1 MKMLNCL
8 RGTGFRKA
16 AALAAGVLALSFTQ
30 PAAAGT
36 PGPGRPAVIAP
47 AAGEFR
53 ALSYLKA
60 DSRHLMV
67 HLDNPRGEQVTVRL
81 LNGDGEVVYRKYLGR
96 PAIFV
101 GKFNLTEVPYGE
113 YTFVV
118 QGARHSHARSISVEI
133 HSDRV
138 LRVL

>member
-1 MKMLNCL
+1 MKRLNCL
-8 RGTGFRKA
+8 RGTSFRKA

-30 PAAAGT
+30 PAAGT

-47 AAGEFR
+47 VAGEFR

-67 HLDNPRGEQVTVRL
+67 HLDNPRGEQVTVLL

-96 PAIFV
+96 PAVFV

-118 QGARHSHARSISVEI
+118 QGARHSHVRSISVEI

>member
-16 AALAAGVLALSFTQ
+16 AALAAGVLALSCTQ

-36 PGPGRPAVIAP
+36 PGPGRPAVNAP

-67 HLDNPRGEQVTVRL
+67 HLDNPRGEQVSVL
-81 LNGDGEVVYRKYLGR
+81 LLDGDGNVVYRKYLGR
-96 PAIFV
+96 PAVFV

-118 QGARHSHARSISVEI
+118 QGARHSHVRSISVAT